1 MAGKLGKMD
10 MLNLVGG
17 IIITLMGISYLFIDE
32 ITKGLFEILIGLF
45 LLIPV
50 IYKKSKRKG

>member
-1 MAGKLGKMD
+1 MAGKFGKID

-17 IIITLMGISYLFIDE
+17 IIITLMGISYLFTDE

-50 IYKKSKRKG
+50 VYKKSKRKG